1 MRKKIGSNQ
10 YKTQHAGIPL
20 SIVTSTDLLSQVD
33 TGQARCGDVW
43 GTKCKALVGPPD
55 WSHGSHPSTDNKLL
69 VAKNPNTPIE
79 ILTGLAQ
86 DQDKW
91 VRQEVAKNPNT
102 PTETLTKLAQDQNMW
117 VRREV
122 VWNPNTPVETL
133 TGLAQDQNMQVRYN
147 TRNNMAANPNT
158 PPEVL
163 VQLLTD
169 QNPGIRKAALD
180 NPSLPPAYR
189 ALANIT
195 Q

>member
-1 MRKKIGSNQ
+1 MRKKIGNNQ

-20 SIVTSTDLLSQVD
+20 SIVNTNLLSQID

-43 GTKCKALVGPPD
+43 GTKCKAWVGPPD
-55 WSHGSHPSTDNKLL
+55 WSHGSHPSTNNKLL
-69 VAKNPNTPIE
+69 VAGNPNTSIETLTRLAQDQHVWVRQGIAWNPNTPVE
-79 ILTGLAQ
+79 TLTRLAQ
-86 DQDKW
+86 DQDVG
-91 VRQEVAKNPNT
+91 VRYQAATNPNT
-102 PTETLTKLAQDQNMW
+102 LIETLTKLAQDQNAL
-117 VRREV
+117 VRRKV
-122 VWNPNTPVETL
+122 AT
-133 TGLAQDQNMQVRYN
+133 
-147 TRNNMAANPNT
+147 NPNT

-169 QNPGIRKAALD
+169 QTPDIRKAALD